1 MLNSE
6 IPTASNFRIHSFN
19 EINLANGYS
28 NDNGYV
34 YINYMGC
41 EKSINM
47 VFMEQGMGNHAL
59 TAIKVKDVYIGD
71 VSVKTKLG
79 I

>member
-1 MLNSE
+1 MD
-6 IPTASNFRIHSFN
+6 IVMIMVT
-19 EINLANGYS
+19 YT
-28 NDNGYV
+28 Y
-34 YINYMGC
+34 NYMGC